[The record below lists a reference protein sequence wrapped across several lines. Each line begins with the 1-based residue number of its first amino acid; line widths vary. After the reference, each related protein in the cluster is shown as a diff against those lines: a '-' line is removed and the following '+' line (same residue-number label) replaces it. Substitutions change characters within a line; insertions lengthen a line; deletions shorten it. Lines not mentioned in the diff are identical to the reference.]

1 MKTYKNDVKTT
12 REVTGPDGKPMDQ
25 RVVVA
30 LHQYQGPET
39 AEEFA
44 AWTAKSFTV
53 ETFVLTPE
61 LVIGDNGVDESVLE
75 AAPKRP
81 GTTTEVPNFDAWLYG
96 ASLKA
101 NGLARKAADEGIV
114 KGHKIVFA
122 GKTTDLDAIQGADL
136 TVRSINAL
144 VGMGAAGIEIGAK
157 NVNVLNSKIA
167 QLVAAGL
174 VVKNADGTVA
184 AKKNGGTAAKK

>member
-1 MKTYKNDVKTT
+1 MKTYRNDVKTT

-44 AWTAKSFTV
+44 TWTAKSFTV

-61 LVIGDNGVDESVLE
+61 LVIGDNGVDEGVLT
-75 AAPKRP
+75 AAPKRA
-81 GTTTEVPNFDAWLYG
+81 GTTTEVSNFDAWVYG

-101 NGLARKAADEGIV
+101 NGLARKAADEGLV
-114 KGHKIVFA
+114 KDHKINFA
-122 GKTTDLDAIQGADL
+122 GKVTDLDAIQGVDL

-144 VGMGAAGIEIGAK
+144 VNMGVAGIEIGPR
-157 NVNVLNSKIA
+157 NVNVLNAKIA
-167 QLVAAGL
+167 QLVAAGMI
-174 VVKNADGTVA
+174 VKNADGTVA
-184 AKKNGGTAAKK
+184 AKKNGAAVKK